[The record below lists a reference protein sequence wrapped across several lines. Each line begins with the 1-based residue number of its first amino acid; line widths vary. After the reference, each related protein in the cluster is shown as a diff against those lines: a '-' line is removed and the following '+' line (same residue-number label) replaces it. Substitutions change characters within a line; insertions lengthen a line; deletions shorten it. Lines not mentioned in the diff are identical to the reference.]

1 MLIARVLCDRG
12 AMSNEMHAT
21 PRPPTPV
28 SAESDPRVSRSTVF
42 GQVLWRSL
50 VVAIGGGAVVG
61 ALSGLVFAVVTFVVG
76 DDAFDDVVVVPL
88 LGAYFGGLLGLV
100 LGVIGGLI
108 IAAVTAIRIVPYP
121 GEGVALLT
129 ARVTSVVVVG
139 AFMALLFAGAT
150 GAWSAIALISA
161 LALVGAWMS
170 GPFLVGWYIRRLTLT
185 AVD

>member
-1 MLIARVLCDRG
+1 MTSDTNSIPG
-12 AMSNEMHAT
+12 S
-21 PRPPTPV
+21 PRHVPFEPPV
-28 SAESDPRVSRSTVF
+28 AVPRTAVF

-50 VVAIGGGAVVG
+50 VVAIAGGAVVG
-61 ALSGLVFAVVTFVVG
+61 AISGLVFAVVTLVVG
-76 DDAFDDVVVVPL
+76 DDAFDEVVVVPL
-88 LGAYFGGLLGLV
+88 LGAYFGGVFGLV
-100 LGVIGGLI
+100 LGVVGGLI

-170 GPFLVGWYIRRLTLT
+170 GPFLVGWYVRRLTMT
-185 AVD
+185 TVD